1 MPRPSKGP
9 RLGSGP
15 AHEKLLL
22 RTLAEQ
28 LFENGKVRTTE
39 AKARRLRPLAEKLIT
54 TAKKG
59 DLAARRQVMASI
71 ANKSVVHTLFT
82 EINDVVLD
90 SKQDYKESSF
100 DLSPFEDYNSR
111 ADIVDLLE

>member
-39 AKARRLRPLAEKLIT
+39 AKARKLRPLAEK
-54 TAKKG
+54 
-59 DLAARRQVMASI
+59 DR
-71 ANKSVVHTLFT
+71 KSTRL
-82 EINDVVLD
+82 N
-90 SKQDYKESSF
+90 SSH
-100 DLSPFEDYNSR
+100 SSVSR
-111 ADIVDLLE
+111 MPSSA

>member
-15 AHEKLLL
+15 SHERLLL

-59 DLAARRQVMASI
+59 DQKIQPISPKRL
-71 ANKSVVHTLFT
+71 N
-82 EINDVVLD
+82 
-90 SKQDYKESSF
+90 YK
-100 DLSPFEDYNSR
+100 R
-111 ADIVDLLE
+111 